1 MLNEAGNTTKGRSLN
16 EETACLTQALL
27 ERSGLTPDE
36 LTRLNLE
43 VRNLTEAL
51 SRAWGWGEKKA
62 HAILTLS
69 KHQWRTRSR
78 GVIKRSRTWV
88 RLARA

>member
-36 LTRLNLE
+36 LTRLNFE

-51 SRAWGWGEKKA
+51 SRAWGWGEKRR
-62 HAILTLS
+62 TLS
-69 KHQWRTRSR
+69 
-78 GVIKRSRTWV
+78 
-88 RLARA
+88 